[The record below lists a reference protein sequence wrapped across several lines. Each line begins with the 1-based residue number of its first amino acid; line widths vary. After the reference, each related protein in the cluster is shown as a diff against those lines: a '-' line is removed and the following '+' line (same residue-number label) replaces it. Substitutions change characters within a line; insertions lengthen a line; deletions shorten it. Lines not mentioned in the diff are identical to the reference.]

1 MVQIVGAGRAAPGPV
16 SRSDREKPLIH
27 DSIHGQKYVQRQFLG
42 KVCDAVLITQTLRRA
57 ASPQRGAC
65 LLFIVHCCAEWS
77 VALSRFCSEPLTAQG
92 GFGTCYEVKEVST
105 DEILAIKIAPKKHLD
120 ASQSKRRHLQDEIQ
134 IHSSL
139 SVRIRGPARNGKWH
153 DLNLTL
159 ARARR
164 VAASAR
170 SAVHSCV

>member
-27 DSIHGQKYVQRQFLG
+27 DSIHGQKYVQKQFLG
-42 KVCDAVLITQTLRRA
+42 KVRNAVLLRPASTQRA
-57 ASPQRGAC
+57 PSSI
-65 LLFIVHCCAEWS
+65 LCAEWT
-77 VALSRFCSEPLTAQG
+77 VALSRLLIRTVDVCVRLLAQG

-105 DEILAIKIAPKKHLD
+105 GDILAVKIAPKKHLD

-139 SVRIRGPARNGKWH
+139 SVRIRGVSQHR
-153 DLNLTL
+153 LNLTL

-164 VAASAR
+164 VTASAR